1 MLRKFLTSFSV
12 GYLGGCR
19 RTLQR
24 LTAWLETNSLLDVCP
39 GFACSSGVLC
49 WFVEDE
55 QAKTR
60 SPGGGLSIPNSLRA
74 GLLFAAEKLKLS
86 LDVRAEAL
94 ENLCKAPAK
103 TPVPALSVSFKILL
117 HFATLSRSANV

>member
-1 MLRKFLTSFSV
+1 M
-12 GYLGGCR
+12 
-19 RTLQR
+19 
-24 LTAWLETNSLLDVCP
+24 CP
-39 GFACSSGVLC
+39 GFNCSSGVLC

-74 GLLFAAEKLKLS
+74 GLLFAAEKLKLN

-103 TPVPALSVSFKILL
+103 TPGPVAIP
-117 HFATLSRSANV
+117 TG